1 MIWPVSPARG
11 KILFHILHPDILYLA
26 GNLVVS
32 TVFSCSFWLSKN
44 PWIEASALP
53 HTRQKEKWKVPL
65 ADELIWVLLQALL
78 GSLMIF
84 YLFLQWCSS
93 SHKSLHRLLLVAW
106 FGLQAYNDMLSCF
119 LHNMTLCLSES
130 RGAPNSAR
138 AHFPYLGHSIP
149 GPTLYLL
156 FELGLPAQTSSF
168 LVVIPLWGSWHLF

>member
-1 MIWPVSPARG
+1 MIWPVSPAWG
-11 KILFHILHPDILYLA
+11 KILLHVVHPDILFLA

-32 TVFSCSFWLSKN
+32 TVFFLFFLVVQEPLDRSFS
-44 PWIEASALP
+44 PTT
-53 HTRQKEKWKVPL
+53 HQTEKWKVPL

-78 GSLMIF
+78 GSLVIF

-106 FGLQAYNDMLSCF
+106 FRLQAYNDMLSRF
-119 LHNMTLCLSES
+119 LHNMTLCLSGS

-138 AHFPYLGHSIP
+138 AHFPHLGHSVP